1 MNRGWYVVLSMMCV
15 FVIAAISFVAC
26 HNESDPA
33 PADDGIEYPIPENAE
48 VIVDATGIFK
58 IPGSDEILTT
68 TDGDFAIYV
77 GGRATAYYLPKDI
90 KHYQEYLN
98 LITAEREPNILKL
111 TIGDKTD
118 KGFPIIQVEL
128 PDEESE
134 EYLEAKARWDN
145 SESVDIGTETKS
157 TASLSDVVPNIS
169 TMNAAFNYLAS
180 QSCHL
185 IQMCPCINEVQF
197 RGAILG

>member
-26 HNESDPA
+26 HNESDPI
-33 PADDGIEYPIPENAE
+33 PADEGIEYLISENAE
-48 VIVDATGIFK
+48 VIVGFAWVMKSAENDK
-58 IPGSDEILTT
+58 ILTT
-68 TDGDFAIYV
+68 TDGNIAVALSASARPF
-77 GGRATAYYLPKDI
+77 YLPKDI
-90 KHYQEYLN
+90 RHYQEYYD
-98 LITAEREPNILKL
+98 LITTEREPNILKL

-157 TASLSDVVPNIS
+157 TTSLSEYVTFFKMQKGAMWLLKKYPKLEGLPGLQKFMEERIGDVP
-169 TMNAAFNYLAS
+169 A
-180 QSCHL
+180 
-185 IQMCPCINEVQF
+185 
-197 RGAILG
+197 